1 VEKAVRIAHEL
12 DFEVATVEEARAILG
27 LK

>member
-1 VEKAVRIAHEL
+1 VRIAHEL
-12 DFEVATVEEARAILG
+12 DFEIATVDEARAILG